1 MIEKV
6 ESDILQ
12 LEQFFFAV
20 RDYLVQQNSWSC
32 YIEGGLEPATLNPK
46 TSIFLYGEN
55 GTDNKESS
63 GERDLKKCINIGLKS
78 YDNSI
83 QMLGLKIILSMSGPK
98 TISITKNQVFNS
110 FLNQYKPSFLASY
123 EAISRRRILEKLI
136 PAKFGE
142 TKQTKI

>member
-20 RDYLVQQNSWSC
+20 RDYLVQQNSWIC
-32 YIEGGLEPATLNPK
+32 HIEGGLEPATLNPK

-55 GTDNKESS
+55 GANDKESS
-63 GERDLKKCINIGLKS
+63 EERNLKKCINIDLKT

-110 FLNQYKPSFLASY
+110 FLNQYKPIFLASY